1 MSLLLPETGLLFWM
15 LLSFGIVVFIL
26 GKFAFPVIL
35 NMIDKREKYVSDSLN
50 AAEEAKVRLETLE
63 EKAKDILSN
72 AQNEQLQLLKEA
84 GRMKEEIIAQAKV
97 QAAQETTKLIEEAKQ
112 VIIKQREDAMKDLRK
127 QVTLLAT
134 EITEKLLRKQLG
146 NEKEQLELIDQLL
159 DEINASK

>member
-15 LLSFGIVVFIL
+15 FLSFGIVVFIL

-35 NMIDKREKYVSDSLN
+35 KMIDEREKYVSDSLT
-50 AAEEAKVRLETLE
+50 AAEEAKIRLEDLE
-63 EKAKDILSN
+63 EQAKDILSN

-84 GRMKEEIIAQAKV
+84 GRMKEEIVAQAKV
-97 QAAQETTKLIEEAKQ
+97 QAAKETTKLIEEAKQ
-112 VIIKQREDAMKDLRK
+112 AIVKQQEDAMKEIRR

-134 EITEKLLRKQLG
+134 DITEKLLRKQLG

>member
-112 VIIKQREDAMKDLRK
+112 VIIKQREDILPALSRWISLSNCMLNFNVER
-127 QVTLLAT
+127 
-134 EITEKLLRKQLG
+134 I
-146 NEKEQLELIDQLL
+146 
-159 DEINASK
+159 

>member
-26 GKFAFPVIL
+26 GKFAFPIIL
-35 NMIDKREKYVSDSLN
+35 KMIDEREKYVSDSLN
-50 AAEEAKVRLETLE
+50 AAEEAKVRLEALE
-63 EKAKDILSN
+63 VKAKDILSN

-84 GRMKEEIIAQAKV
+84 GRIKEEIIAQAKV

-112 VIIKQREDAMKDLRK
+112 TIIKQREDAMKDLRK